1 MRAIGDAGSS
11 VREQVARTAS
21 QFGPDFDPTVLSLA
35 MTLYRTMAVF
45 DRAHAAELAPHGLN
59 LAQFNV
65 LSVLRRADAVMTM
78 GDLAQAVSVRPAN
91 LTNLVDGLVKRGLVA
106 RELNPEDR
114 RSFLVGVSDTGR
126 EFLAEFLP
134 EHWRFLE
141 ALTGGLSERQ
151 RTQLTKL
158 LDGLAQSVLDAEAR
172 ASEQAPA
179 SNRKAPSDGTAT
191 ALVGAGAGAGAERPG
206 GAGA

>member
-1 MRAIGDAGSS
+1 MRAVGDAGSS

-21 QFGPDFDPTVLSLA
+21 QFGPDFDPSVLSLA

-91 LTNLVDGLVKRGLVA
+91 LTNLVDGLVKRDLVA
-106 RELNPEDR
+106 RELNPDDR
-114 RSFLVGVSDTGR
+114 RSFLVGVSRSGR
-126 EFLAEFLP
+126 EFLAGFLP

-141 ALTGGLSERQ
+141 TITGGLSARQ

-158 LDGLAQSVLDAEAR
+158 LDGLAQSVLDAEAG
-172 ASEQAPA
+172 ASDGQA
-179 SNRKAPSDGTAT
+179 SNGKAT
-191 ALVGAGAGAGAERPG
+191 ALAGAGTDQPG

>member
-1 MRAIGDAGSS
+1 MRSIGDAGSS

-21 QFGPDFDPTVLSLA
+21 QFGPDFDPSVLSLA

-91 LTNLVDGLVKRGLVA
+91 LTNLVDGLVKRDLVA
-106 RELNPEDR
+106 RELNPDDR
-114 RSFLVGVSDTGR
+114 RSFLVGISDSGSR
-126 EFLAEFLP
+126 FLAGFLP

-141 ALTGGLSERQ
+141 TITGGLSARQ

-158 LDGLAQSVLDAEAR
+158 LDGLAQSVLAAEAGG
-172 ASEQAPA
+172 SDGPA
-179 SNRKAPSDGTAT
+179 SDGKVPDGKAAAP
-191 ALVGAGAGAGAERPG
+191 AGAGAGLSG

>member
-1 MRAIGDAGSS
+1 MRAVGDAVSS
-11 VREQVARTAS
+11 VEEQVARTAS
-21 QFGPDFDPTVLSLA
+21 QFGPDFDPSVLSLA

-91 LTNLVDGLVKRGLVA
+91 LTNLVDGLVKRDLVA
-106 RELNPEDR
+106 RELNADDR
-114 RSFLVGVSDTGR
+114 RSFLVGVSDSGR
-126 EFLAEFLP
+126 EFLAGFLP
-134 EHWRFLE
+134 QHWAFLE
-141 ALTGGLSERQ
+141 TITGGLSARQ

-158 LDGLAQSVLDAEAR
+158 LDGLAQSVLAVEAG
-172 ASEQAPA
+172 A
-179 SNRKAPSDGTAT
+179 SDGHASPNGQAT
-191 ALVGAGAGAGAERPG
+191 APGAGA
-206 GAGA
+206 

>member
-1 MRAIGDAGSS
+1 MRAIGDVGSS

-21 QFGPDFDPTVLSLA
+21 QFGPDFDPSVLSLA

-91 LTNLVDGLVKRGLVA
+91 LTNLVDGLVKRDLVA
-106 RELNPEDR
+106 RELNPDDR
-114 RSFLVGVSDTGR
+114 RSFLVGVSDSGR
-126 EFLAEFLP
+126 EFLAGFLP

-141 ALTGGLSERQ
+141 SLTGGLSARQ

-158 LDGLAQSVLDAEAR
+158 LDGLAQSVLDTEAG
-172 ASEQAPA
+172 A
-179 SNRKAPSDGTAT
+179 SNGQASNGRAKV
-191 ALVGAGAGAGAERPG
+191 LVGAGIDVPGDAGA
-206 GAGA
+206 

>member
-21 QFGPDFDPTVLSLA
+21 QFGPDFDPSVLSLA

-91 LTNLVDGLVKRGLVA
+91 LTNLVDGLVKRDLVA
-106 RELNPEDR
+106 RELNSDDR
-114 RSFLVGVSDTGR
+114 RSFLVGVSDSGR

-134 EHWRFLE
+134 QHWAFLE
-141 ALTGGLSERQ
+141 TITGGLTARQ

-158 LDGLAQSVLDAEAR
+158 LDALAQSVLAVEAG
-172 ASEQAPA
+172 ASDGHASSKEQAM
-179 SNRKAPSDGTAT
+179 
-191 ALVGAGAGAGAERPG
+191 VGAGSDRRPPSEAGV
-206 GAGA
+206 